1 MKTKNRIQQS
11 KYILTGF
18 VMTLAAVLGA
28 ARYTETVNGIT
39 WTYTIS
45 NGEASVGG
53 GSYSSP
59 AVSPTTSGAIVVPS
73 TLGGKPVTSIADSA
87 FRGCSGLTS
96 VIIPEGVTRIGQ
108 YAFYECSGLANVTI
122 PDSATSIWSDAFYE
136 TPFYNNKPDGLVIL
150 GKIAY
155 KVKGE
160 CPAIMAIPDDVT
172 IIGNGAFSECS
183 GLTHV
188 TIPDS
193 VTSIGE
199 NAFIGCSGLISVTIP
214 DSVTSIGS
222 GAFVYCKKLKNVII
236 PVGVTSIEDD
246 TFNGCYSLE
255 EITIPEWVRN
265 IGHDAFYGCDRLK
278 GMILPS
284 SMTNIGFR
292 AFCYCRDL
300 THITIPNGVTS
311 IKWETFNGCSGLTSV
326 TIPNSVTSIG
336 ENAFRGC
343 TGLTSVLIPNCVTNI
358 EISAFRNCN
367 GLTSIVIPDKVTSIG
382 DEAFYG
388 CRSLKRVILADA
400 VTNLGMGVFSNCVSL
415 QTFTYPQN
423 MSPPNGSFGK
433 NAPDFTKCTYR
444 LAATPDGSVLTV
456 DSAPYGAFEDF
467 EKIGR
472 QVSSVFIQSGVTSIG
487 ERAFYGLRGMKTIS
501 IPDTVTTIS
510 TQAFGYCSSLTN
522 VTIPNNVK
530 SIGNGAFYG
539 CSGVAAITL
548 GNSVIR
554 IGDSVFH
561 SCTNLSSVTI
571 PNSVR
576 SVGNDAFYGCSG
588 LTTVTLGCG
597 VTNVG
602 IRAFSNCTQMELF
615 AVDVD
620 NSAYKAN
627 AGMLFTRNGDML
639 VSVPGG
645 MTHVTLPDDMTSIAA
660 YAFCGCG
667 GIDRLTIPNSVTNL
681 GTGVFMG
688 CDSILDISMPA
699 RLMYRSVAGI
709 APSKLDRRPI
719 KVDDYDYVST
729 DGLDIDIELY
739 GDQDIWF
746 DWEISSSRVG
756 SCATWSLDGVQKGR
770 VECVD
775 TDYYWNY
782 VYRKWWTKMSHI
794 SSGKH
799 NIQIRGASV
808 RFKLKNIANLFPD
821 SYDRVER
828 IIFTDDATEI
838 PYETFAGCASLVSAQ
853 LPNTI
858 TNIGDRAFRD
868 CTSIKSIAIPDGVQ
882 SIGDVFEGCNSLE
895 YVNLPEGLISI
906 CDNAFKGCGN
916 LAEISIPTNV
926 TSIGAAAFSDCT
938 RLIAVTIPSSVT
950 SIGNSAFSGCSNLM
964 EMTIPNSVTN
974 IGASAFY
981 DCGGLTSMA
990 IPGSVTHIG
999 LGAFKN
1005 CNMLT
1010 NFTVSGES
1018 PVYISQ
1024 NGLLLSHDGKT
1035 IVCGVNGNVVIP
1047 DTVTDVGDSSFSGC
1061 SGLTSIKIPNSVTNI
1076 GTWAFANCTGL
1087 TTVEIPDSVIGLGW
1101 NGSFY
1106 TAFYGCNRLRQVTVP
1121 QYVCKRKLS
1130 SFLPSACNSIENVI
1144 ISDNVTYI
1152 SSEAFSGCGNLVSIY
1167 IPNSV
1172 TNIKVSTFSACR
1184 KLKNATLPQDVLSSK
1199 VSSVFESC
1207 YQTLTNIVV
1216 QDGVTN
1222 IGNQAFSG
1230 CNKLKSVMIPESV
1243 RSIGDFSFSGCGE
1256 LAKLQFKGDAPKLGS
1271 YVLQNVP
1278 ADCCAYVRHLSSGWG
1293 STIPGK
1299 WNGIDIDYLDSI
1311 VAFDANGGV
1320 GGVTNMLER
1329 GAAIVAPTVTRTGYT
1344 FTGWS
1349 PNVAATVPPSNV
1361 TYTAQWEIN
1370 RYIVTFDANGGVGET
1385 NLVFEH
1391 GMPLVTPEVTRTNYD
1406 FRCWCRSA
1414 NGGAVWRDGMSVT
1427 SDMTLYAQWTLQPNV
1442 WLYDVEDGKA
1452 RITRYST
1459 PTGDIIVPAEIDG
1472 YPVTAIE
1479 ASVFSYRTGLTSV
1492 TIPDGVTSIDDE
1504 SFRNCS
1510 ALTNVWIGSG
1520 VMYIGTNA
1528 FRDCYA
1534 LLNVEIGGGVTVVG
1548 NSAFRGCSRLSDIT
1562 IPAGVNTIENYAF
1575 AECNSLGNVVIP
1587 DSVGFIGP
1595 SAFSSCGGLT
1605 NVTIGTGVTRIGSYA
1620 FRYCSRLVTVVFEG
1634 KCPSNMGSS
1643 VFGGVSP
1650 ECCAYIHRASRGWGT
1665 VIPRSWNGITLDYIQ
1680 HDVFFVANGGTCNV
1694 SSVSVADG
1702 LPIGILPTPVLTN
1715 AVFLGWFTSA
1725 DGGSQMD
1732 EAMIVTQST
1741 KLYAHWLPQT
1751 LNEAMDVD
1759 VSVRLA
1765 TSEVNPWMPV
1775 FDSTAKVGDTTARS
1789 GAIGDKT
1796 NTWITAT
1803 VSGAGTMSFWL
1814 KTSCEYDD
1822 EENAMAADRL
1832 MIYTNGVEIVEWR
1845 MDGETD
1851 WTQREVSF
1859 AGGENTVKWV
1869 YCKDKSGVGGEDCAW
1884 VDGVMWTL
1892 TDPIPPIVSDGEVL
1906 TALAGA
1912 TDVNLAANVTNAAQY
1927 TAYRAWALSVTND
1940 TTTAQM
1946 VKESTRTWLSYAFA
1960 ADALIDK
1967 ELTSDDVKIE
1977 LFTPA
1982 STDGKFEFTVSVK
1995 DVNIGGGSVAVE
2007 TLKENLK
2014 KVLGIEGSA
2023 TLSPG
2028 GFSSDN
2034 IDITFDTPVDGKA
2047 RFFVSPPA
2055 DAGNSFF
2062 MRVKVK

>member
-1 MKTKNRIQQS
+1 MKIIKSIIFLVLLIVTSIS
-11 KYILTGF
+11 LALTE
-18 VMTLAAVLGA
+18 V
-28 ARYTETVNGIT
+28 TEGIE
-39 WTYTIS
+39 WCYTI
-45 NGEASVGG
+45 NGDCANTGVVYSFENPGVKISKNIVDNIDEDFNQGVYHYGG
-53 GSYSSP
+53 GGILIP
-59 AVSPTTSGAIVVPS
+59 FILGGRGVVDNRGNYYWRLVALPSVAQNVCGEIIIPS
-73 TLGGKPVTSIADSA
+73 TLGGLPVSQVGAYSFLGCQNLTDVIIGNNVNGIGDYVFAGCGNLANLSISNNVKSIGRSAFYGCNGLVRVHISNLSSWCNISFNNDLANPLFYAHNLYLNDSLIVDLEIPADVSRIGAFAFVGCSNLIRVTIPDNIKVICDSA
-87 FRGCSGLTS
+87 FSGCSGLTS
-96 VIIPEGVTRIGQ
+96 VHISDLSTWCNISFNNDLANPLFYAHNLYLNDSLIVDLEIPTDVSRIGDFTF
-108 YAFYECSGLANVTI
+108 ACCSNLASVVI
-122 PDSATSIWSDAFYE
+122 PDNIKVIGESTFMDC
-136 TPFYNNKPDGLVIL
+136 NNLISVT
-150 GKIAY
+150 
-155 KVKGE
+155 
-160 CPAIMAIPDDVT
+160 MSNDVT
-172 IIGNGAFSECS
+172 IIGDSAFSGCS
-183 GLTHV
+183 NLTNLKISDNVTSIGDSAFRGCVGLTSV
-188 TIPDS
+188 MIPSNVITIGESVFSACSNLTSVAISDNVTAISYSAFSDCCNLTDLTIPDS
-193 VTSIGE
+193 VTSIGAFAFSGCSKLMSLTIPSSVTSIGGNAFHDCNGLTNILVNAGSTTYKSVNGLLLSKDGTVLIRGVNGNVTIPHSVTRIQSYAFSGCSRLTSLTIPNSVKTIE
-199 NAFIGCSGLISVTIP
+199 DAAFIGCTGLTSVTIP
-214 DSVTSIGS
+214 DSVTSIGDS
-222 GAFVYCKKLKNVII
+222 
-236 PVGVTSIEDD
+236 S
-246 TFNGCYSLE
+246 
-255 EITIPEWVRN
+255 
-265 IGHDAFYGCDRLK
+265 FYGCN
-278 GMILPS
+278 G
-284 SMTNIGFR
+284 
-292 AFCYCRDL
+292 L
-300 THITIPNGVTS
+300 TSVQIPNNVIRIGS
-311 IKWETFNGCSGLTSV
+311 SAFDGCRSLTSV
-326 TIPNSVTSIG
+326 TIPQCICSSGLALSFPDVYQSITNIVISDGVTGIG
-336 ENAFRGC
+336 TYAFENCKNLNAV
-343 TGLTSVLIPNCVTNI
+343 TIPYSVTNI
-358 EISAFRNCN
+358 ANNAFRNCSAVANVTVSASNTKYKFEN
-367 GLTSIVIPDKVTSIG
+367 GMLLSKDGNDLILLLIQNGNSEVLIPDSVVSIG
-382 DEAFYG
+382 PSAFAY
-388 CRSLKRVILADA
+388 C
-400 VTNLGMGVFSNCVSL
+400 
-415 QTFTYPQN
+415 
-423 MSPPNGSFGK
+423 
-433 NAPDFTKCTYR
+433 
-444 LAATPDGSVLTV
+444 DG
-456 DSAPYGAFEDF
+456 
-467 EKIGR
+467 I
-472 QVSSVFIQSGVTSIG
+472 
-487 ERAFYGLRGMKTIS
+487 M
-501 IPDTVTTIS
+501 
-510 TQAFGYCSSLTN
+510 N
-522 VTIPNNVK
+522 VTIP
-530 SIGNGAFYG
+530 
-539 CSGVAAITL
+539 
-548 GNSVIR
+548 
-554 IGDSVFH
+554 D
-561 SCTNLSSVTI
+561 
-571 PNSVR
+571 
-576 SVGNDAFYGCSG
+576 
-588 LTTVTLGCG
+588 
-597 VTNVG
+597 
-602 IRAFSNCTQMELF
+602 
-615 AVDVD
+615 
-620 NSAYKAN
+620 
-627 AGMLFTRNGDML
+627 
-639 VSVPGG
+639 
-645 MTHVTLPDDMTSIAA
+645 
-660 YAFCGCG
+660 
-667 GIDRLTIPNSVTNL
+667 
-681 GTGVFMG
+681 
-688 CDSILDISMPA
+688 
-699 RLMYRSVAGI
+699 
-709 APSKLDRRPI
+709 
-719 KVDDYDYVST
+719 
-729 DGLDIDIELY
+729 
-739 GDQDIWF
+739 
-746 DWEISSSRVG
+746 
-756 SCATWSLDGVQKGR
+756 
-770 VECVD
+770 
-775 TDYYWNY
+775 
-782 VYRKWWTKMSHI
+782 
-794 SSGKH
+794 
-799 NIQIRGASV
+799 
-808 RFKLKNIANLFPD
+808 
-821 SYDRVER
+821 
-828 IIFTDDATEI
+828 
-838 PYETFAGCASLVSAQ
+838 
-853 LPNTI
+853 
-858 TNIGDRAFRD
+858 
-868 CTSIKSIAIPDGVQ
+868 
-882 SIGDVFEGCNSLE
+882 
-895 YVNLPEGLISI
+895 
-906 CDNAFKGCGN
+906 
-916 LAEISIPTNV
+916 
-926 TSIGAAAFSDCT
+926 
-938 RLIAVTIPSSVT
+938 
-950 SIGNSAFSGCSNLM
+950 
-964 EMTIPNSVTN
+964 SVTN
-974 IGASAFY
+974 IGVSAFY

-990 IPGSVTHIG
+990 IPSSVTHIG
-999 LGAFKN
+999 LGAFNN

-1010 NFTVSGES
+1010 NFTVSGEN

-1035 IVCGVNGNVVIP
+1035 IVCGVNGNVIIP
-1047 DTVTDVGDSSFSGC
+1047 DIVTDIGDSSFSGC
-1061 SGLTSIKIPNSVTNI
+1061 SELTSIKIPNSVTNI

-1101 NGSFY
+1101 NGSYRFY
-1106 TAFYGCNRLRQVTVP
+1106 TAFYGCNCLRQVTVP
-1121 QYVCKRKLS
+1121 QYVCQRKLS
-1130 SFLPSACNSIENVI
+1130 SFLPSACNNIENVI
-1144 ISDNVTYI
+1144 ISDDVTYI
-1152 SSEAFSGCGNLVSIY
+1152 SSEAFSGCDNLVSIY

-1172 TNIKVSTFSACR
+1172 TNIKASTFSACR
-1184 KLKNATLPQDVLSSK
+1184 ELKNATLPQDVLSRK
-1199 VSSVFESC
+1199 VSSVFGSC

-1256 LAKLQFKGDAPKLGS
+1256 LARLQFKGDAPKLGS

-1293 STIPGK
+1293 SAIPGK

-1311 VAFDANGGV
+1311 VVFDANGGV

-1329 GAAIVAPTVTRTGYT
+1329 GASIVAPTVTRTGYT

-1349 PNVAATVPPSNV
+1349 PNVAAMVPASNV

-1370 RYIVTFDANGGVGET
+1370 RYIVTFDANGGVGGT
-1385 NLVFEH
+1385 NMVFEH

-1406 FRCWCRSA
+1406 FRCWCHR
-1414 NGGAVWRDGMSVT
+1414 GTVWRDGMSVT

-1472 YPVTAIE
+1472 YPVTAIA

-1520 VMYIGTNA
+1520 VMNIGTNA

-1534 LLNVEIGGGVTVVG
+1534 LLNVEIGGGVTVIG

-1575 AECNSLGNVVIP
+1575 AECNSLEDVVIP

-1643 VFGGVSP
+1643 VFGGVSS

-1741 KLYAHWLPQT
+1741 TLYAHWLPQT
-1751 LNEAMDVD
+1751 LDEAMDVD

-1822 EENAMAADRL
+1822 EENALAADRL

-1851 WTQREVSF
+1851 WTRREVSF

-1869 YCKDKSGVGGEDCAW
+1869 YYKDKSGVGGEDCAW

-1892 TDPIPPIVSDGEVL
+1892 TDPIPPIVSDSEVL
-1906 TALAGA
+1906 TALAGT
-1912 TDVNLAANVTNAAQY
+1912 TDVNLTANVTNAAQY

-1977 LFTPA
+1977 SFTPA

-2047 RFFVSPPA
+2047 RFIVSPPA